1 MKKINHFIVVISICL
16 STIILTACEDH
27 KSIVGKWIQPV
38 PGMQNV
44 KQGFELAEGG
54 KASSVN
60 IATLSYER
68 WQQQGSLL
76 ILSGRSIGSHQSL
89 SFSDTLDIKSLTEDS
104 LILKRGMLVLRYA
117 RETGEQEKITENIPA
132 SFVTPAKKTL
142 TVKGELVIGS
152 EVRSFKQEK
161 STDIY
166 WIIDKTGKLYQEYD
180 RITKGVKNGLPVH
193 AELQVE
199 YMGKSKEGFAANY
212 KGIYYVYKINSIYL
226 NDVTIIPF

>member
-152 EVRSFKQEK
+152 EVRSFKPE
-161 STDIY
+161 
-166 WIIDKTGKLYQEYD
+166 
-180 RITKGVKNGLPVH
+180 
-193 AELQVE
+193 
-199 YMGKSKEGFAANY
+199 
-212 KGIYYVYKINSIYL
+212 NSIK
-226 NDVTIIPF
+226 NMTE

>member
-76 ILSGRSIGSHQSL
+76 ILS
-89 SFSDTLDIKSLTEDS
+89 
-104 LILKRGMLVLRYA
+104 V
-117 RETGEQEKITENIPA
+117 
-132 SFVTPAKKTL
+132 
-142 TVKGELVIGS
+142 
-152 EVRSFKQEK
+152 
-161 STDIY
+161 
-166 WIIDKTGKLYQEYD
+166 
-180 RITKGVKNGLPVH
+180 
-193 AELQVE
+193 
-199 YMGKSKEGFAANY
+199 
-212 KGIYYVYKINSIYL
+212 
-226 NDVTIIPF
+226 

>member
-60 IATLSYER
+60 MATLSYER

-89 SFSDTLDIKSLTEDS
+89 SFSDTLDIKNLTEDS

-142 TVKGELVIGS
+142 TVKGELVIG
-152 EVRSFKQEK
+152 
-161 STDIY
+161 Y
-166 WIIDKTGKLYQEYD
+166 N

-199 YMGKSKEGFAANY
+199 YMGKSKEGFATNY
-212 KGIYYVYKINSIYL
+212 KGIYYVYKINSIYK
-226 NDVTIIPF
+226 